1 VADTLKVLGQL
12 APSATT
18 DTTLYTVPSIT
29 STTTSSLVICNR
41 SAGALTYRVA
51 VRPLGAAIAN
61 KHYIYYNKT
70 LAANESFAAILGM
83 TLDSADVVTVYAS
96 SGDLSFTLF
105 GVETDQT

>member
-1 VADTLKVLGQL
+1 MADTLKVLGQL

-18 DTTLYTVPSIT
+18 NTTLYTVPSIT

-41 SAGALTYRVA
+41 STGALTYRIA
-51 VRPLGAAIAN
+51 VRPLGAAIVN